1 MTIHRPMLR
10 YGVFL
15 FLTATAV
22 LLFSQSASAQW
33 TQPSGSSNVY
43 KTDTN
48 GNIGIGTS
56 SPQQPLHVQHSVDGW
71 EAQFGRTSSV
81 HVNVSGNQVQGLD
94 GNGNGS
100 PLYLNYS
107 LGGNIY
113 TGSGNVGIGTIT
125 PGTLLHL
132 YKASDPSLNIQ
143 TGGGNYSYLQLTTPA
158 SGNGYLIKNTAAANR
173 VLNKS

>member
-1 MTIHRPMLR
+1 
-10 YGVFL
+10 
-15 FLTATAV
+15 
-22 LLFSQSASAQW
+22 W

-113 TGSGNVGIGTIT
+113 VGGGTVTAGPLPGLNVALGGASYVT
-125 PGTLLHL
+125 
-132 YKASDPSLNIQ
+132 ASDG
-143 TGGGNYSYLQLTTPA
+143 TRTTFL
-158 SGNGYLIKNTAAANR
+158 G
-173 VLNKS
+173 